1 MIENAEPNKADLFPT
16 DPIDRLMGPIQ
27 RFLRVETT
35 SGVVLIV
42 ATLAA
47 LLWANLAA
55 GTYSSFWN
63 TSLDLS
69 FGPWSLSGSLDH
81 QPTLLWLVND

>member
-1 MIENAEPNKADLFPT
+1 MTENVVPNKADLFPT
-16 DPIDRLMGPIQ
+16 DPIDRLMEPIQ

-63 TSLDLS
+63 TPLDLS
-69 FGPWSLSGSLDH
+69 FGPWSLSVASITSPRFCGL
-81 QPTLLWLVND
+81 